1 MKTQKFIYSIFIL
14 SLTCV
19 VMFIGCQK
27 EDTFYE
33 LNDRETYLTLSSNVN
48 FDKLTKEDL
57 EIISLAFFR
66 LNIRENEYGLLEI
79 VQKKGKDINIS
90 EELFN
95 YFQSIAESNNKKIM
109 SEIRFTRS
117 SISTREEIEITY
129 TDCVARSIVYA
140 TGLRYEDVNSW
151 ITNTYGSNGVPS
163 NQFYFTM
170 NHFCDN
176 GAQVPL
182 SMFNAMDITGDSNNK
197 YVIVINGV
205 HAVNIVAKTGSDILY
220 YDAQTGGYGFCTTPN
235 VTHIYEIR

>member
-95 YFQSIAESNNKKIM
+95 YFQSIAESSNKKIV

-117 SISTREEIEITY
+117 SISTREEIEKN
-129 TDCVARSIVYA
+129 
-140 TGLRYEDVNSW
+140 L
-151 ITNTYGSNGVPS
+151 
-163 NQFYFTM
+163 
-170 NHFCDN
+170 
-176 GAQVPL
+176 
-182 SMFNAMDITGDSNNK
+182 
-197 YVIVINGV
+197 
-205 HAVNIVAKTGSDILY
+205 
-220 YDAQTGGYGFCTTPN
+220 
-235 VTHIYEIR
+235 